1 MRAGE
6 NILRTYVCS
15 EIYIHIFN
23 IYIERETERK
33 RRVINVYKMS
43 VQIDIDIERYR

>member
-6 NILRTYVCS
+6 NIFRTYICS